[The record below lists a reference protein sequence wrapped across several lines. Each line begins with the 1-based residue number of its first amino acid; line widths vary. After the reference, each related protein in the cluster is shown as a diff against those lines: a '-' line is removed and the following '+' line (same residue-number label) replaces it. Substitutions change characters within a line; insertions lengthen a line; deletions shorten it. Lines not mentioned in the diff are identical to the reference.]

1 MKIKTTKRS
10 LVHVGNKIS
19 PILVVLFRSMV
30 AVVFQNAFRAEMHQN
45 DVFFK
50 KIIFKISAS
59 KLFKTHKKLIFS
71 KNKIEFLRNEVCTV
85 FPNTLARN

>member
-45 DVFFK
+45 DVFF
-50 KIIFKISAS
+50 
-59 KLFKTHKKLIFS
+59 
-71 KNKIEFLRNEVCTV
+71 
-85 FPNTLARN
+85 

>member
-30 AVVFQNAFRAEMHQN
+30 AVVFQNAFRVEMHQN
-45 DVFFK
+45 NVFF
-50 KIIFKISAS
+50 IFK
-59 KLFKTHKKLIFS
+59 KLFLRSVPQNYPKHKKKLIFI
-71 KNKIEFLRNEVCTV
+71 KNK
-85 FPNTLARN
+85 